1 MSALSPEAIQEL
13 QKRVQNV
20 AVPGDAPFDALRT
33 AWNLCV
39 QQRPAFIALPST
51 SEEVAECVRF
61 ARQHGLGVAVQAT
74 GHGVGRP
81 ADDALLI
88 LTRNLNGVT
97 VDATAQTA
105 HIEAGVRW
113 GSVLKAAQQHRLAPL
128 LGSSMGV
135 GAVGYT
141 LGGGMG
147 WLARKYGLACDHVL
161 RFEAVNAQGEIV
173 TASADE
179 HADLFWALR
188 GGGGAN
194 YALVTAMDIRLFP
207 VTEVYGGSLLYPAEM
222 AKAVFQQ
229 FREWAATL
237 PDEMTASVLI
247 MHYPD
252 SLELPDMV
260 RGRAC
265 AVVRGCFTG
274 EPSEG
279 QALIDEWR
287 SWQTPEFDLF
297 GAMPFMGAAA
307 ISHDP
312 PGPLAGHSNGGF
324 LTDLSDE
331 TIDIILAHSLPQ
343 DGPPPLVKAEVHLQG
358 GAIARVPRDAMAVS
372 HRDQPL
378 LLSLIY
384 STPTDDTYEAAVQH
398 SADFL
403 TALSPHSSGAAY
415 ANFLSGEE
423 QIARVNG
430 LFEPEKYARLQAVK
444 AAYDPDNVFRYGF
457 GVPGQPAG

>member
-1 MSALSPEAIQEL
+1 MSALPPEAIQEL
-13 QKRVQNV
+13 QTSVQNV
-20 AVPGDAPFDALRT
+20 VAPGDPTFDFSRS
-33 AWNLCV
+33 AWNLNV
-39 QQRPAFIALPST
+39 QQRPALIALPANST
-51 SEEVAECVRF
+51 EAAACVRF

-88 LTRNLNGVT
+88 LTRNLNAVT
-97 VDATAQTA
+97 VDAAAQTA

-113 GSVLKAAQQHRLAPL
+113 GSVLKAAQGYGLAPL
-128 LGSSMGV
+128 LGSSTGV

-161 RFEAVNAQGEIV
+161 RFEAITAQGEII
-173 TASADE
+173 TASAEE
-179 HADLFWALR
+179 HPELFWALR

-194 YALVTAMDIRLFP
+194 YALVTAMDVRLFP
-207 VTEVYGGSLLYPAEM
+207 VAQVYGGSLLYPAEM
-222 AKAVFQQ
+222 ARAVFQR
-229 FREWAATL
+229 FRAWAGTL

-252 SLELPDMV
+252 SLDVPDPV

-265 AVVRGCFTG
+265 AVVRGCHAG
-274 EPSEG
+274 DLAEG
-279 QALIDEWR
+279 QALIDMWR
-287 SWQTPEFDLF
+287 SWRVPEFDLF
-297 GAMPFMGAAA
+297 GAMPFMGSAA

-312 PGPLAGHSNGGF
+312 PGPLAGTSGGGF
-324 LTDLSDE
+324 LSDLSDE

-343 DGPPPLVKAEVHLQG
+343 EGLPPLIKAEVHLQG

-372 HRDQPL
+372 HRDEPL

-384 STPTDDTYEAAVQH
+384 ATPTDGAYEAAVQH
-398 SADFL
+398 GADFL
-403 TALSPHSSGAAY
+403 TALGPHASGAAY
-415 ANFLSGEE
+415 PNFLSGEE
-423 QIARVNG
+423 QIARVND

-444 AAYDPDNVFRYGF
+444 AAYDPDDVFRYGF